1 MKHRISNFHYQHSD
15 EHVRDDFARDLDSF
29 LKEAQRDRYKVD
41 AANNAKTEFLTHMS
55 HEIRNP
61 VNVIVGIS
69 TLLAASTPLTERQQE
84 LIHTLQLSSDSLM
97 GLLNDFLDITK
108 IEEGEI
114 NFEEIPFSLYQTLQ
128 DVAHMMSA
136 SARSKGLN
144 FNVHCELKPGQ
155 IYLGDPMR
163 IRQML
168 LNLCSNAIKFTNKGS
183 IDISVISRGF
193 AAGSEK
199 IDILISDTG
208 IGIPE
213 EYQKRIF
220 EKFTQANSTIS
231 RKYGGTGLG
240 LSITKRLVEAMG
252 GSLTLQSNPGDGSV
266 FTLRFSLIRKGKTSK
281 EEQALSAWAS
291 EGGK

>member
-29 LKEAQRDRYKVD
+29 LKEAQRDRYKAD

-114 NFEEIPFSLYQTLQ
+114 NFEEIPFSL
-128 DVAHMMSA
+128 
-136 SARSKGLN
+136 
-144 FNVHCELKPGQ
+144 
-155 IYLGDPMR
+155 
-163 IRQML
+163 
-168 LNLCSNAIKFTNKGS
+168 
-183 IDISVISRGF
+183 
-193 AAGSEK
+193 
-199 IDILISDTG
+199 
-208 IGIPE
+208 
-213 EYQKRIF
+213 
-220 EKFTQANSTIS
+220 
-231 RKYGGTGLG
+231 
-240 LSITKRLVEAMG
+240 
-252 GSLTLQSNPGDGSV
+252 
-266 FTLRFSLIRKGKTSK
+266 
-281 EEQALSAWAS
+281 
-291 EGGK
+291 